1 MASERRVT
9 ASRTG
14 RLGLLGR
21 LAGGIAG
28 GMVGEGVRRVAG
40 GQRPSLNDLLLTPAN
55 ARRLADGLSEMRGAA
70 MKVGQLISMDS
81 GQMLPPQLSEV
92 LARLREDAHQM
103 PLGQVAE
110 VLKNGWGRDWEA
122 NFSRFLFTPIA
133 AASIGQVHE
142 AVLKDGR
149 RLAIKVQ
156 YPGIRESI
164 DSDVDN
170 VAMLMRMVRVLPD
183 DFDIGP
189 VLEEAKRQLHI
200 EADYQA
206 EAASLMRFAA
216 KLEGDSRF
224 QLPRPVEA
232 LSTRDI
238 LAMQFLDGHPIE
250 RLAER
255 PSALRNSVAA
265 SLTELAL
272 REVFDWGLVQTDPN
286 FANYLYAPGS
296 DQIQLLDFGATRE
309 YPPAS
314 RAALCRLLAACSD
327 GSDSDLADAAAGVGY
342 LTDGDPA
349 GYRGSV
355 VSLLRTAT
363 EPLRA
368 AQPFAFGGSDMA
380 RRMSDA
386 VLEMRLRDRF
396 GRLPPTEVL
405 YLHRK
410 LGGLYLLLTRLRA
423 VVDVRVLAAPYLD
436 QTERRDAANVHQG
449 AV

>member
-1 MASERRVT
+1 M
-9 ASRTG
+9 SRG
-14 RLGLLGR
+14 LGDVYKR
-21 LAGGIAG
+21 
-28 GMVGEGVRRVAG
+28 
-40 GQRPSLNDLLLTPAN
+40 Q
-55 ARRLADGLSEMRGAA
+55 
-70 MKVGQLISMDS
+70 
-81 GQMLPPQLSEV
+81 V

-156 YPGIRESI
+156 YPGIRQSI

-170 VAMLMRMVRVLPD
+170 VAMLLRMVRLLPD

-189 VLEEAKRQLHI
+189 VLEEAKRQLHV

-206 EAASLMRFAA
+206 EAASLRRFAA
-216 KLEGDSRF
+216 KLDGDNRF
-224 QLPRPVEA
+224 QVPEAIEA
-232 LSTRDI
+232 LGTRDI
-238 LAMQFLDGHPIE
+238 LTMQFLEGRPIE
-250 RLAER
+250 QLADQ

-286 FANYLYAPGS
+286 FANYLYAPES
-296 DQIQLLDFGATRE
+296 NRIQLLDFGATRD
-309 YPPAS
+309 YPQAS
-314 RAALCRLLAACSD
+314 RSALRSLLAACSG
-327 GSDSDLADAAAGVGY
+327 GSDHDLADAAAGVGY
-342 LTDGDPA
+342 LADRDPA
-349 GYRGSV
+349 GYRRSV
-355 VSLLRTAT
+355 VGLLRTAT

-368 AQPFAFGGSDMA
+368 AQPFVFGGSDMA
-380 RRMSDA
+380 QRMSDA
-386 VLEMRLRDRF
+386 LLEMRLRDGF

-410 LGGLYLLLTRLRA
+410 LGGLYLLLARLRA
-423 VVDVRVLAAPYLD
+423 VVDVRALAAPYLAH
-436 QTERRDAANVHQG
+436 TGRRHAINAQQG
-449 AV
+449 AA

>member
-9 ASRTG
+9 GSRTG

-28 GMVGEGVRRVAG
+28 SVVGEGVRRVAR
-40 GQRPSLNDLLLTPAN
+40 GQRPTWNDLLLTPAN

-70 MKVGQLISMDS
+70 MKLGQLMSMDS
-81 GQMLPPQLSEV
+81 GQVLPPQLSEV

-110 VLKNGWGRDWEA
+110 VLRDGWGRDWEA
-122 NFSRFLFTPIA
+122 NFSRFQFTPIA

-156 YPGIRESI
+156 YPGIRDSI

-170 VAMLMRMVRVLPD
+170 VAMLLRMVRVLPD

-189 VLEEAKRQLHI
+189 VLEEAKRQLHV
-200 EADYQA
+200 EADYQT
-206 EAASLMRFAA
+206 ESASLLRFAA
-216 KLEGDSRF
+216 KLEGNERF
-224 QLPRPVEA
+224 QVPEPIEA

-238 LAMQFLDGHPIE
+238 LTMQFLDGHPIE
-250 RLAER
+250 RLADQ

-286 FANYLYAPGS
+286 FANYLYAPGTNR
-296 DQIQLLDFGATRE
+296 IQLLDFGATRD
-309 YPPAS
+309 YPQAS
-314 RAALCRLLAACSD
+314 RSALCKLLAACSG
-327 GSDSDLADAAAGVGY
+327 GSDDDLADAAAGVGY
-342 LTDGDPA
+342 LADREPA
-349 GYRGSV
+349 GYRRSV
-355 VSLLRTAT
+355 VGLLRTAT

-380 RRMSDA
+380 RRMRDA
-386 VLEMRLRDRF
+386 VLEMRLRDGF

-410 LGGLYLLLTRLRA
+410 LGGLYLLLARLRA
-423 VVDVRVLAAPYLD
+423 VVDVRALVTPYLEPA
-436 QTERRDAANVHQG
+436 QRRDAMNAQQG
-449 AV
+449 AA